1 MMNGHAKAAETSLAS
16 GISRLQRLQFEL
28 ALDLSA
34 TGERPVPETLKRAA
48 EATGA
53 DLVFVLPAADGI
65 GTVAVVRFLSE
76 GNDYFLQVLA
86 THDGFAITDQGEM
99 DAAALALARSSVEVM
114 RLMSQDGAIREQ
126 LAAA

>member
-1 MMNGHAKAAETSLAS
+1 MNGHAKVAETALAS

-53 DLVFVLPAADGI
+53 DMVYMLPAPGGI
-65 GTVAVVRFLSE
+65 GTMAVVRFLSE
-76 GNDYFLQVLA
+76 GRDCFLQA
-86 THDGFAITDQGEM
+86 QSTESGFTVADEAEM
-99 DAAALALARSSVEVM
+99 DSAFLGLARASVDVLR
-114 RLMSQDGAIREQ
+114 RLSQDETIRQ
-126 LAAA
+126 HLASA